1 MVMTW
6 KFDNSK
12 WVDLWPD
19 MTKALLNKAT
29 GTDIVFNTG
38 NVALRNHPLST
49 RIRIDPKLWY
59 QLKIIIYVKVLQISN
74 P

>member
-1 MVMTW
+1 
-6 KFDNSK
+6 
-12 WVDLWPD
+12 

-29 GTDIVFNTG
+29 GTDTVFNTG
-38 NVALRNHPLST
+38 NVALRNHPQST